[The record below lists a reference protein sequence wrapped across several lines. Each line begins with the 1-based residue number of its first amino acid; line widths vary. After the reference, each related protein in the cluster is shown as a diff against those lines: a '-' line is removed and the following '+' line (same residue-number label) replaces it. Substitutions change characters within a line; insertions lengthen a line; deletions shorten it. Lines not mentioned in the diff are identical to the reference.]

1 VTSRRRNDRRVLS
14 PAGEG
19 VGSGGP
25 PSARPL
31 PPGIAEGV
39 VLDHLDAGLAVVRD
53 EAIVFVNRGFVR
65 LSGRQADQVL
75 GRDLPALF
83 LEDDRQAVRQALD
96 NPRGPEASVTT
107 PTTVRLRRLD
117 RDDPVSVTFLATR
130 LPTLESGAQADSGP
144 SDPVPPLV
152 LVTVADATHAA
163 EMAQALRDSEARYRG
178 LFENAVEGIYQ
189 TTLDGRYVTVN
200 PALARIYG
208 YETPEELIAS
218 RTDIAHQTYVDP
230 DVRARF
236 IDLIDSEGMV
246 ENFEAQVFRKDGS
259 IIWVTENARC
269 VRGQDDEILYFE
281 GTVQDITERR
291 QADAD
296 LRLMAKVVNSVHE
309 GIVIIDREGLVWGAN
324 EAYQRMTGHEAADL
338 LGRPARLTTPELH
351 EPNFESSIL
360 ARVDREGHWIGEAWA
375 PRRNA
380 PPFPMEMSV
389 TAVRDRS
396 GALTHFV
403 AACTDITKRKRDEE
417 HIRFQANYDMLTHL
431 PNRYLIMDRL
441 EQAILKA
448 RRDGTRVCAL
458 FLDLDRFKNINDSY
472 GHAAG
477 DEVLKLVA
485 RRLRQVVRMSDTV
498 GRLAGDEFIIVL
510 SEVADGDVGGQVAE
524 KIIEVLSQPFNI
536 LDAEMFCMPSIGITY
551 FPDQADT
558 VETLLRNADIAMYHA
573 KHSGDRRYLT
583 FSPDMAQRSV
593 ELMNLE
599 TDLRHAIN
607 RDELELH
614 YQPKVGIDGRTVVGA
629 EALIRWRHPRL
640 GLIGPGE
647 FIPLAEES
655 GLIIPIG
662 RWTLAAACR
671 QFMEW
676 RSQGIAPPS
685 VSVNVSVRQFNDSH
699 LLESVRDVLDST
711 GMPPGCLDLE
721 ITESV
726 MMGDVERAVSTLNA
740 LKAMGVTLSIDD
752 FGTGYS
758 SLNYLKT
765 FPIDTLKIDQ
775 TFVRDVERDSKDAA
789 IVATIVSLAKNLGF
803 KVVAEGVESRAQME
817 FLRESECSLFQGYWV
832 SRPLP
837 AVDFSIYL
845 QGAGAPESVARD
857 G

>member
-1 VTSRRRNDRRVLS
+1 M
-14 PAGEG
+14 
-19 VGSGGP
+19 
-25 PSARPL
+25 
-31 PPGIAEGV
+31 
-39 VLDHLDAGLAVVRD
+39 RD